1 MKFVSKSLSIVLRFL
16 VLSILTLLNY
26 VHVQLCLFQINEKR
40 VDDLSRPD
48 AVNIMRNAPER
59 LDLVV
64 LRNKDVPPHMPAR

>member
-1 MKFVSKSLSIVLRFL
+1 MTSCIVQTICNDCHIF
-16 VLSILTLLNY
+16 I
-26 VHVQLCLFQINEKR
+26 FKINDKR

-64 LRNKDVPPHMPAR
+64 LKNKDVPPYMPQR